1 MGKLFV
7 LMGKSA
13 SGKDAVYRNLLADEA
28 LGLKKIVI
36 YTTRPMRLGE
46 ENGKQYHFVTEDDY
60 RAHKRDGRIIEER
73 GYETQLG
80 LWRYYT
86 ADDGQIDANA
96 ENDYL
101 MIATP
106 EAFVAIRAYYGED
119 RVIPVLIS
127 SDDGIRLERAL
138 KRERRQEQPRYDE
151 LCRRFLA
158 DDRDFAADKLK
169 EAGIKRIF
177 TNDDTLEACLDEVK
191 AFIRDGHQG

>member
-13 SGKDAVYRNLLADEA
+13 SGKDAVYRNLLADGA

-36 YTTRPMRLGE
+36 YTTRPMRKGE
-46 ENGKQYHFVTEDDY
+46 EDGKQYRFVSEDDY
-60 RAHKRDGRIIEER
+60 RALKDAGKIIEER
-73 GYETQLG
+73 AYDTKLG
-80 LWRYYT
+80 IWRYFT
-86 ADDGQIDANA
+86 ADDGQIDLAA

-106 EAFVAIRAYYGED
+106 EAFVSVKAYFGKD
-119 RVIPVLIS
+119 AVIPVLIN

-151 LCRRFLA
+151 MCRRYLA
-158 DDRDFAADKLK
+158 DDRDFAPEKLK
-169 EAGIKRIF
+169 QAGIERVF
-177 TNDDTLEACLDEVK
+177 QNDDTLENCLMQVK
-191 AFIRDGHQG
+191 AYIKDGYQS